1 MKLKNKKTKIGIF
14 KKNSVGDIIFEFI
27 FEILKH
33 I

>member
-1 MKLKNKKTKIGIF
+1 MKLKNKRTKIDIL
-14 KKNSVGDIIFEFI
+14 KINSVGDIIFEFI